1 MQLLL
6 WRHADAEDG
15 HPDALRALTR
25 RGHAEASATARW
37 LQQRLPPAY
46 RLIASP
52 ATRAQQTAAALGARV
67 EPDARLEVG
76 ARPADVLAAAGWG
89 AAAAD
94 TVARTVTQT
103 VTHTV
108 IVVGHQPTLGRLAAL
123 LVGGSEADWPV
134 RKSALWWLEGDGAH
148 AELRAVFDP
157 GIG

>member
-25 RGHAEASATARW
+25 KGHAQAAATARW
-37 LQQRLPPAY
+37 LQPRLPPEY

-52 ATRAQQTAAALGARV
+52 ATRAQQTAAALGAPVAV
-67 EPDARLEVG
+67 EPLIDVG
-76 ARPADVLAAAGWG
+76 AHPAGVLAAAGWEQ
-89 AAAAD
+89 AS
-94 TVARTVTQT
+94 RSVTPY
-103 VTHTV
+103 TV

-123 LVGGSEADWPV
+123 LVGGSEGDWPV
-134 RKSALWWLEGDGAH
+134 RKSALWWIEGDGAH